1 MTPLAAGPSRDPGL
15 RIGRAEEPP
24 AHRARQRLLVLALAF
39 AGAFGVVAVRL
50 AEVSLVAPVA
60 AAGTGTIAPGVPVR
74 GDILDRNGVVLAASV
89 PSPSI
94 YADPRLVDDPD
105 RLAADLAD
113 LFPALDR
120 AALARRL
127 ADRSRAFV
135 WVRRHVAPADA
146 LRAHRL
152 GDPALG
158 IRDEWRRVYPQG
170 RLLAHAV
177 GFAGIDGGGQA
188 GAELYRDARL
198 ARGEAV
204 RLAVDVRVQ
213 YAVRARLAEAVGRFG
228 AKAAAGI
235 VLDVASGEILAIASL
250 PDFDPNAPI
259 DVGDP
264 ALFDRASQGVYEMGS
279 TFKAFTLAAALDSGT
294 ADLHSRFDATRPI
307 RVASHTIH
315 DYYPEG
321 RWLSLP
327 EVLVHSSNI
336 AAVRVGQALGPDRL
350 WGYLGGLGLLTEVLS
365 PALRSARPLLP
376 AKWGPVETA
385 TVSFGH
391 GISVSPLQVAA
402 GFAALVNGGLY
413 RAPTLLRETG
423 PVESRA
429 VFGPATSAAMRDL
442 LRLVVLRGSGRRAD
456 VGGYRLGGKTGTAQK
471 VVDGRYDDV
480 RMVTSFAGAFPIEE
494 PRYAV
499 VVVLD
504 EPGAAPEAE
513 GATAAGWN
521 AAPVAGAVVAGIAP
535 ILDVAPWPEGP
546 SGMARVA
553 WR

>member
-1 MTPLAAGPSRDPGL
+1 MTAPAGPSRDPGL
-15 RIGRAEEPP
+15 RLGRAEEPP
-24 AHRARQRLLVLALAF
+24 VLRARQRLLALAFVF

-60 AAGTGTIAPGVPVR
+60 AAPAEAAAPGAPVR
-74 GDILDRNGVVLAASV
+74 GEILDRNGVVLAASV
-89 PSPSI
+89 PSPSL
-94 YADPRLVDDPD
+94 YADPRLVDDPE
-105 RLAADLAD
+105 RLVAGLARV
-113 LFPALDR
+113 FPGLDR
-120 AALARRL
+120 EAVARRL

-135 WVRRHVAPADA
+135 WIRRHVAPADA

-158 IRDEWRRVYPQG
+158 IREEWRRVYPQG
-170 RLLAHAV
+170 RLLSHAV

-188 GAELYRDARL
+188 GVERYRDALL
-198 ARGEAV
+198 AGGRPV

-213 YAVRARLAEAVGRFG
+213 YAVRARLADALERFG

-235 VLDVASGEILAIASL
+235 VLDIATGGILAIASL

-279 TFKAFTLAAALDSGT
+279 TFKAFTLAAALDSGA
-294 ADLHSRFDATRPI
+294 ADLQSRFDATRPI

-315 DYYPEG
+315 DYRPES

-350 WGYLGGLGLLTEVLS
+350 WTYLAGLGLLTEVLS
-365 PALRSARPLLP
+365 PAVRSARPLLP

-402 GFAALVNGGLY
+402 GFAALANGGLY
-413 RAPTLLRETG
+413 RAPTLLWEEEPTE
-423 PVESRA
+423 PRA
-429 VFGPATSAAMRDL
+429 VFSPGTSAAMRDL

-471 VVDGRYDDV
+471 VVDGRYDDA
-480 RMVTSFAGAFPIEE
+480 RLVTSFAGAFPTEA

-504 EPGAAPEAE
+504 EPGAAPGAA

-521 AAPVAGAVVAGIAP
+521 AAPVAGAIVAGIAP
-535 ILDVAPWPEGP
+535 ILDVAPRPEGP
-546 SGMARVA
+546 AEIARVA